1 MKLQELS
8 NVQTGMKPSE
18 FEELINNLAVEDK
31 LLNINGTM
39 QAACKM
45 FDLNV
50 DSVVYA
56 LCLLLRV
63 ALYLGPAARHCVSH
77 SVAPVNEAAGKHP
90 RAFPSSSQKQRD
102 TLCQGDYRIKSVLN
116 EM

>member
-39 QAACKM
+39 QVACKM
-45 FDLNV
+45 LI
-50 DSVVYA
+50 SM
-56 LCLLLRV
+56 LILLFIM
-63 ALYLGPAARHCVSH
+63 H
-77 SVAPVNEAAGKHP
+77 SVFCYESH
-90 RAFPSSSQKQRD
+90 
-102 TLCQGDYRIKSVLN
+102 YI
-116 EM
+116 